1 MDEVPNHN
9 DIVIGALM
17 IQLKL
22 KGKLLTAFLIMGIT
36 PLLVLGVIAGLI
48 AKSSLEKQAF
58 DLLGAQR
65 DIKAEQI
72 ETYFVERVSH
82 TKALAN
88 NPHTFQALMEMF
100 FEFQIEGGMESGAF
114 KGLSNEEYD
123 APESYKAVHDRYI
136 GVFKEYLDLYG
147 YHDIIMMS
155 ADTGDVFFTV
165 TKESDF
171 GQRVSSI
178 ESSLRDVWSVA
189 AKEGRISISDTKP
202 YEFAGGVPAQFVA
215 APIRERGEIAG
226 VIALK
231 ISIDAINTIMNE
243 RSGMGETG
251 ESYLIGADLLMR
263 SDSYNDKEA
272 RSVVASFAD
281 KENGVVNTLASKE
294 IFAGKSGQKVTLNY
308 SGKSVLSAYK
318 PINIEGIAW
327 GIISEIE
334 EHESLAP
341 VTSLIYWIAIVV
353 LIAIVAI
360 FVVSILISAGITKP
374 IAALVE
380 VMRDIRNNSD
390 FTKRVD
396 IKSKDEVGDAARVFN
411 GLLESLEEAFD
422 QVAQVV
428 QSISIGDFSSRVQI
442 NASGS
447 ILDLKQGVNN
457 TAESINTTF
466 KTLNDVMTSLSQANY
481 DKKIDVSGL
490 DGEYYTAVETGILSM
505 QSAGRAIAA
514 INQVMLSVSNGE
526 FNQRVEADLPG
537 DLSALKDN
545 INASLHVVE
554 KGIEDIKRIALSLS
568 NGNLNQRISSNHPGQ
583 FGVLKQSLND
593 SMDNISSVI
602 KNITKASD
610 IVSSSSNEIAAGNS
624 DMSKRTE
631 EQASSLEQ
639 TASSI
644 EELTG
649 TVEQNAD
656 NAGQANQLAKNAAV
670 TAGEGGSIVNNAISA
685 MDEITSSSNKIVDI
699 IGVIDEIAFQTNLLA
714 LNASV
719 EAARAGEQGRGFAVV
734 ATEVRNLAQRSA
746 KAAKE
751 IKLLIQD
758 SVEKV
763 EVGSKLVDKSGQTL
777 DEIVDVVKKVGDMI
791 SEIAAASQE
800 QTAGIA
806 QINQAIT
813 NMDDITQRNAALAEE
828 ASANSEH
835 LNSQALK
842 MKQQVQFFSID

>member
-1 MDEVPNHN
+1 
-9 DIVIGALM
+9 M

-22 KGKLLTAFLIMGIT
+22 KGKLLTAFLIMGII
-36 PLLVLGVIAGLI
+36 PLLALGVIAGLI

-281 KENGVVNTLASKE
+281 KENGVVNTLSSKE

-360 FVVSILISAGITKP
+360 FVVSLLISAGITKP

-490 DGEYYTAVETGILSM
+490 DGEYYKAVETGILSM
-505 QSAGRAIAA
+505 QSAGRAISA
-514 INQVMLSVSNGE
+514 INHVMLSVSNGE

-537 DLSALKDN
+537 DLSTLKDN

-568 NGNLNQRISSNHPGQ
+568 NGDLNQRISSNHPGQ

-649 TVEQNAD
+649 TVEQNAE

-746 KAAKE
+746 TAAKE

>member
-1 MDEVPNHN
+1 
-9 DIVIGALM
+9 M

-22 KGKLLTAFLIMGIT
+22 KGKLLTAFLIMGII
-36 PLLVLGVIAGLI
+36 PLLALGVIAGLI

-281 KENGVVNTLASKE
+281 KENGVVNTLSSKE

-360 FVVSILISAGITKP
+360 FVVSLLISAGITKP

-490 DGEYYTAVETGILSM
+490 DGEYYKAVETGILSM
-505 QSAGRAIAA
+505 QSAGRAISA

-537 DLSALKDN
+537 DLSTLKDN

-568 NGNLNQRISSNHPGQ
+568 NGDLNQRISSNHPGQ

-649 TVEQNAD
+649 TVEQNAE